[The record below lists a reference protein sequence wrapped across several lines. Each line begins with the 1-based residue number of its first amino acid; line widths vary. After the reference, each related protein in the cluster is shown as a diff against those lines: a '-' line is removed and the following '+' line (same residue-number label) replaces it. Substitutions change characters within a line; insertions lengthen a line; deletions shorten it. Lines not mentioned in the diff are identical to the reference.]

1 MSNRIG
7 CMACSGDLCVKCK
20 FWIPKVEHKGFLGQT
35 RWGVCQF
42 FNDNPGAPRRI
53 YAGNIRGIE
62 DGGTVETTS
71 KAKCRN
77 FERG

>member
-7 CMACSGDLCVKCK
+7 CMACSGDLCIKCK
-20 FWIPKVEHKGFLGQT
+20 FWVPEPESPRYAQW
-35 RWGVCQF
+35 WGVCQY

-53 YAGNIRGIE
+53 YTGNIKGIE
-62 DGGTVETTS
+62 DGGTVKTTS

-77 FERG
+77 FEKGG